1 MAYFSSHIET
11 LRRGSPAVRQ
21 RISLLLALVL
31 TIIIFGLWLLTWQ
44 TNSVAKNEVGA
55 VRAAGP
61 VSGAGTFVGEQVR
74 RVGLG
79 FQVLLNQFK

>member
-1 MAYFSSHIET
+1 MAYFSSHIEIW
-11 LRRGSPAVRQ
+11 RRKSPAVRQ
-21 RISLLLALVL
+21 RLSLLLALVL

-44 TNSVAKNEVGA
+44 TNSAAKNEVGA

-61 VSGAGTFVGEQVR
+61 ISGASTLAGEQVR